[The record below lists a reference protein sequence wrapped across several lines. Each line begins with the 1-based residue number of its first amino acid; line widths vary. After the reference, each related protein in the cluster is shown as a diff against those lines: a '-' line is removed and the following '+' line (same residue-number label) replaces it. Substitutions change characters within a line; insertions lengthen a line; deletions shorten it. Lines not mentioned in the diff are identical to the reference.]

1 MSNDKKKSNKE
12 IENDE
17 DWSDWSDEENE
28 SNNKINTNVNT
39 NVNTNDLNEI
49 DINFSHAAGNQFEDA
64 GRREEPVHLRYKKR
78 NGKKVITIVEG
89 LTEEENGKYLKKWK
103 KSFCCTGSQIEK
115 EEEGVKKNILQFTG
129 DCRGRIRDFLIEN
142 DIVEEVDIK
151 IHGPNPTDNL

>member
-1 MSNDKKKSNKE
+1 MSNDKKKI
-12 IENDE
+12 IENEE

-28 SNNKINTNVNT
+28 SNNKKNTN
-39 NVNTNDLNEI
+39 LNEI
-49 DINFSHAAGNQFEDA
+49 DINFSHASGNQFEDA

-115 EEEGVKKNILQFTG
+115 EKEEEGVKKKILQFTG
-129 DCRGRIRDFLIEN
+129 DCRGRISNFLIEN

>member
-17 DWSDWSDEENE
+17 DWSDWSNDESE
-28 SNNKINTNVNT
+28 SNNEI
-39 NVNTNDLNEI
+39 NTNDLNEMN
-49 DINFSHAAGNQFEDA
+49 INFSHASGNQFEDA
-64 GRREEPVHLRYKKR
+64 GRREEPVHLRFKKR

-89 LTEEENGKYLKKWK
+89 LTEEENEKYLKKWK

-115 EEEGVKKNILQFTG
+115 EEEGVKKKFLQFTG
-129 DCRGRIRDFLIEN
+129 DCRGRIRDYLIEN

-151 IHGPNPTDNL
+151 IHGPNPIDNL

>member
-12 IENDE
+12 IENEE

-28 SNNKINTNVNT
+28 SNNKKNTN
-39 NVNTNDLNEI
+39 LNEI
-49 DINFSHAAGNQFEDA
+49 DINFSHATGNQFEDA

-115 EEEGVKKNILQFTG
+115 EEEGVKKKFYNLQG
-129 DCRGRIRDFLIEN
+129 
-142 DIVEEVDIK
+142 IVEVE
-151 IHGPNPTDNL
+151 